1 MKLFTRIAAVCGLI
15 ATLGA
20 TMAFAQAPAGK
31 KAVTVHGYTRKA
43 KNGKIITV
51 KSYTRTAGAKK
62 VAKTTVVKGYTRKT
76 KSGKIVTVKSY
87 KRTAVTKM
95 GGMKMG
101 GAPKK

>member
-31 KAVTVHGYTRKA
+31 KSVVVHGYTRKA
-43 KNGKIITV
+43 KSGKIITV
-51 KSYTRTAGAKK
+51 KSYTRAGGTKK
-62 VAKTTVVKGYTRKT
+62 VTKTTVVKGYTRKT

-87 KRTAVTKM
+87 KRTAVTKT
-95 GGMKMG
+95 GGVH
-101 GAPKK
+101 KK